1 MAVWLH
7 FFLTA
12 TALTEKR
19 NLQRQKI
26 NICRSYW
33 MTQKEPQRLMKNLP
47 LSARGPLDMQQA
59 KLRKRNLQR
68 HEINIQ

>member
-1 MAVWLH
+1 
-7 FFLTA
+7 
-12 TALTEKR
+12 
-19 NLQRQKI
+19 
-26 NICRSYW
+26 

-47 LSARGPLDMQQA
+47 LSARGPLDMQA